1 MEEIKVSELNPE
13 ELEEVAGGAVKQPAG
28 GSKDPLPEKSGC
40 KVYRIMPGDTLTAIA
55 KKNNTTPAK
64 IVAVN
69 DTIRNPNSIRAGY
82 YIYIPV

>member
-40 KVYRIMPGDTLTAIA
+40 QFRKV
-55 KKNNTTPAK
+55 
-64 IVAVN
+64 
-69 DTIRNPNSIRAGY
+69 
-82 YIYIPV
+82 IPLVEPE